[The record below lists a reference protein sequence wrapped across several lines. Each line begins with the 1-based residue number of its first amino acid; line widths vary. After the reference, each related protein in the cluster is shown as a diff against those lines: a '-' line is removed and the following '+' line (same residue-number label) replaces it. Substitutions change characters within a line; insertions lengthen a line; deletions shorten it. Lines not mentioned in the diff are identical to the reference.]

1 MRVKNGAWIAL
12 NTLLRSKENCYQFDD
27 TSENYYHWYCLRL
40 DRGKGNVITIYDIV
54 KEMRATLPSW
64 TAAQNLISTQS
75 WWLGLGTL
83 YKIQPQHHPHRLYR
97 EKIMIG
103 ATEEFS
109 LGQTRNELAFLI
121 EDLDPGNL
129 LPTFS
134 LNTLIGVFHTWR
146 NLECSDN
153 FLFFPYINGLY

>member
-103 ATEEFS
+103 DWGIFTRPNSQWACLLDRGSGPRQPTSNLLAEHFDRRFPHLEKFGVFRQFFVFS
-109 LGQTRNELAFLI
+109 L
-121 EDLDPGNL
+121 
-129 LPTFS
+129 
-134 LNTLIGVFHTWR
+134 
-146 NLECSDN
+146 
-153 FLFFPYINGLY
+153 Y